1 MTIHPFEETVS
12 GLTGLPPFHNYG
24 GDYWLG
30 MSSAEELLNS
40 GSNVEIKYEEIFE
53 ICLWLGDNITGHWCV
68 VGSDAYF
75 ENLEE
80 AMMFKLK
87 FV

>member
-1 MTIHPFEETVS
+1 METDFEQVAVE
-12 GLTGLPPFHNYG
+12 LTGLPPFHNFK
-24 GDYWLG
+24 GDHG
-30 MSSAEELLNS
+30 MYKAEIITKT
-40 GSNVEIKYEEIFE
+40 GSHVRIDYDKIFE
-53 ICLWLGDNITGHWCV
+53 VCLWLGDNITGHWCV